1 MAAEARTLQDSTKMG
16 INLKEFIESLQQDL
30 RNLSVEAKKKYP
42 NLREPLE
49 RGIMQLHEISIP
61 TDSYDALKDHV
72 AEIVI
77 GSIMG
82 TFDTKQTRLVYLGL
96 QCIQRLLTANS
107 VNKQSLQRLTALLA
121 ELGNTGPEEVK
132 VIQTLLLMV
141 SADVRAIQGS
151 LLSKSLR
158 INILLL
164 SHKDSI
170 IANTASTAL
179 RQIVL
184 TVFEWASVEDLK
196 DTTQKVA
203 ADIKPRTTP
212 TPGINVLPQLTPH
225 AQDAHSLFRDLCQ
238 LTSGDPPF
246 WLDRDLCLSKELGLD
261 LIESVLLSH
270 KNLFFLHS
278 EFSWLLTECASPLLI
293 KLFSL
298 VVTTPK
304 IQSSGL
310 LAMTSVLQS
319 GTGHDMKVLNFSIYV
334 RLFRLLHILVNTYHP
349 LLMMECEIFFS
360 LLQRFIEQNSQ
371 LWQTSLALEVVRR
384 FCIKSDLLVALCKYY
399 DMQPKSA
406 QVFGNLIASMSH
418 SFEVMVREVVQQGGN
433 SGQTEGIGQI
443 NKVPLL
449 GTHKQALLDMLDK
462 QDSPHL
468 SESYGCAVCLS
479 AFDQLIRSFGS
490 LYGEELNAKKSTTAN
505 DTASYN
511 EYANSKPETN
521 MLSVITAMISATW
534 HPILNSFNLVID
546 QFSEEGTI
554 ESVLQC
560 KQTFIYLTAS
570 LPLEKPRNY
579 FVLSH
584 CNWSLP
590 PGVPKLPLTTEIT
603 NLATKLREFR
613 HNTDDTL
620 FTPQVSTQR
629 KHLQCLRS
637 LLTLAHVHGTVLGLA
652 WYPILCTLQEVYYYY
667 NLEAYAS
674 SFGRKEQMQPQIMPH
689 FTTTALREDFIVLQ
703 QLMLKL
709 FDSSQF
715 LNDQAL
721 TCLLQ
726 ALCVLCTES
735 LVHIHLIPSSQ
746 NENPRLFCITKIQQV
761 CSKNLFRSNLFWEN
775 LSGHLLTACQSP
787 NHIIAS
793 AAGESFIELIRQ
805 AIEFSHHPSL
815 DEQRVLQRTYMQS
828 FLELSLVQNEIHF
841 SLQLSSLNVILQ
853 QSIAYVNFS
862 WDIILSILT
871 HAASTNSTG
880 TVKLGYRNL
889 QYIIADCLPQIPV
902 EYHTIVIL
910 ATAMYGRQEVEINT
924 SFSAVGQLWNLADY
938 FYQNWDR
945 INSEDHSNPT
955 GDESFTA
962 LSSVNISD
970 TILGPV
976 VRFLQNNTLLQI
988 DQKCP
993 LSWGD
998 NIWMTLFL
1006 SLGQLCVD
1014 DRSTVRRSA
1023 AQSLFA
1029 TLDAHGQLLSR
1040 PESWSYVFWE
1050 LIHPLI
1056 EEVKLAIGSAETTPQ
1071 YEPSVIVHHH
1081 TRDTAHKQWAE
1092 TLALIGMQLGR
1103 LIKTRWATLVYLTDF
1118 AKIWLDYLSFV
1129 EFCCLRF
1136 TPDVAYQTLQ
1146 SFRDILLNGVDYDE
1160 SNQSVQFDPRCIDV
1174 RLDEA
1179 YSQAWSTWIALA
1191 RAKIPSM
1198 LTDIKS
1204 ANDKAMLPEM
1214 THFHAVLINL
1224 VKLGPSLFIHM
1235 KASLNTFNI
1244 SDLFELMRSCVRCP
1258 VERDVSPFLVP
1269 SPTEDIIA
1277 HLHECILYTIHI
1289 LLIGKLTTQSI
1300 LCFEATS
1307 LMSRKIDWEESL
1319 QSVSLSDESKSYIP
1333 LILRELFY
1341 YCTLIHKPLAIE
1353 IPAHLKSYF
1362 MDVNYYPFFKVCL
1375 RFLKVLLPLSLRI
1388 SVNYVVLIPDCVP
1401 YLEKLIPLRYHLYS
1415 HSIENWENFTEML
1428 LLFLKCCIQYSLGQN
1443 EILKA
1448 SKESIEVPLREL
1460 FSLIEASI
1468 FEDTPTNSTK
1478 QFVIDNQRKSI
1489 QIINLLFLHFETRLQ
1504 DLPID
1509 ISNSYLALLTKG
1521 AFLFQKQDFEIE
1533 QELSYSCLDAFLAST
1548 LKSQPGNFSN
1558 RAFKHLIDI
1567 CINKLNL
1574 FPKQECTMD
1583 TSTIS
1588 ELEMVQIL
1596 QLLCRIIQ
1604 TVNELLSRNK
1614 SKQDQNSKAI
1624 IALLSRIYIPLTDC
1638 CTVSSLRVRENLKTT
1653 LQQLAS
1659 WIIFSGSNSYLSVS
1673 SSSD

>member
-1 MAAEARTLQDSTKMG
+1 MAEVQSLHNSTKMG

-61 TDSYDALKDHV
+61 TDSFDALKDHV

-96 QCIQRLLTANS
+96 QCIQKLLTANS

-121 ELGNTGPEEVK
+121 ELANTGPEEVK

-141 SADVRAIQGS
+141 STDVRAIQGS

-158 INILLL
+158 ITILLL
-164 SHKDSI
+164 VHKDPI

-184 TVFEWASVEDLK
+184 TVFEWASTEDLK
-196 DTTQKVA
+196 DSTPKLTT
-203 ADIKPRTTP
+203 DIKPRTTP
-212 TPGINVLPQLTPH
+212 TPGINVLPQLTPR

-246 WLDRDLCLSKELGLD
+246 WLDRDLCLNKDLGLD

-298 VVTTPK
+298 VVTTSK

-319 GTGHDMKVLNFSIYV
+319 GTGHDMKVLSFSIYV

-406 QVFGNLIASMSH
+406 QVFGNLITSMSH
-418 SFEVMVREVVQQGGN
+418 SFEVMVREVVLQGGS
-433 SGQTEGIGQI
+433 SGQTEAIGQI

-449 GTHKQALLDMLDK
+449 GKNKQALLDMLDK

-490 LYGEELNAKKSTTAN
+490 LYGEELNAKKSTV
-505 DTASYN
+505 
-511 EYANSKPETN
+511 NSNNSVFNNVHIESKQDTN
-521 MLSVITAMISATW
+521 MLSVITAMITATW
-534 HPILNSFNLVID
+534 YPILNSFNLAID

-613 HNTDDTL
+613 HSTDDAL
-620 FTPQVSTQR
+620 FTPQVSAQR

-709 FDSSQF
+709 FESSQY
-715 LNDQAL
+715 LNDRAL
-721 TCLLQ
+721 TSLLQ
-726 ALCVLCTES
+726 ALCILCTES

-746 NENPRLFCITKIQQV
+746 NETPRLFCITKIQQV
-761 CSKNLFRSNLFWEN
+761 CSKNLFRSHLFWEN

-787 NHIIAS
+787 NPIIAS

-805 AIEFSHHPSL
+805 SIEFSHHPSL
-815 DEQRVLQRTYMQS
+815 EEQRDLQRTYMQS
-828 FLELSLVQNEIHF
+828 LLEMSLVQNETHY
-841 SLQLSSLNVILQ
+841 SLQLTSLNVILQ
-853 QSIAYVNFS
+853 QSIPNVNFS

-871 HAASTNSTG
+871 HAASTNSTA
-880 TVKLGYRNL
+880 TIKLGYRNL
-889 QYIIADCLPQIPV
+889 QYIIADCLSLIPV
-902 EYHTIVIL
+902 EYLNIVIL
-910 ATAMYGRQEVEINT
+910 TTTMYGRQEIEINT

-945 INSEDHSNPT
+945 INSLDHSKQT
-955 GDESFTA
+955 EFTP
-962 LSSVNISD
+962 LSSGSVSD
-970 TILGPV
+970 TISGPV
-976 VRFLQNNTLLQI
+976 VRFLLSNTLVQM
-988 DQKCP
+988 DHKCP

-998 NIWMTLFL
+998 SIWMTLFL

-1029 TLDAHGQLLSR
+1029 TLDAHGQLLSK

-1056 EEVKLAIGSAETTPQ
+1056 EEMKLAVESAKTTPEHQ
-1071 YEPSVIVHHH
+1071 SSVIIHHH
-1081 TRDTAHKQWAE
+1081 SRDTAYKQWAE

-1129 EFCCLRF
+1129 EFCCLKF

-1146 SFRDILLNGVDYDE
+1146 SFRDILLNGVDYDD
-1160 SNQSVQFDPRCIDV
+1160 SNQSVQFSSRHLDV

-1179 YSQAWSTWIALA
+1179 YSQAWSTWIKLA
-1191 RAKIPSM
+1191 RTKIPSM
-1198 LTDIKS
+1198 LNDIKS
-1204 ANDKAMLPEM
+1204 ATDKALLPEM

-1224 VKLGPSLFIHM
+1224 VKLGPALFIHV
-1235 KASLNTFNI
+1235 KTSLNSSNI
-1244 SDLFELMRSCVRCP
+1244 SDLFELMRSCVKCP

-1277 HLHECILYTIHI
+1277 HLHECILHTIHI
-1289 LLIGKLTTQSI
+1289 LLVGKLTTHSI

-1307 LMSRKIDWEESL
+1307 LMSRKIDWEDSL
-1319 QSVSLSDESKSYIP
+1319 QNVSITNEFKSYIP
-1333 LILRELFY
+1333 LILKELFY
-1341 YCTLIHKPLAIE
+1341 YCTLIHQPLAIE
-1353 IPAHLKSYF
+1353 IPAHLKSHF

-1375 RFLKVLLPLSLRI
+1375 RFLKVLLPLSVPI
-1388 SVNYVVLIPDCVP
+1388 SVDFVLLIPECIP
-1401 YLEKLIPLRYHLYS
+1401 YLEKLIPLRFHLYS
-1415 HSIENWENFTEML
+1415 NSIENWESFTEML
-1428 LLFLKCCIQYSLGQN
+1428 LLFLKCCIQYSLGQS
-1443 EILKA
+1443 ETLKS
-1448 SKESIEVPLREL
+1448 SKESIEVSLKVL
-1460 FSLIEASI
+1460 FSLIEAMI
-1468 FEDTPTNSTK
+1468 FEDTPSNSTK

-1489 QIINLLFLHFETRLQ
+1489 QIIDLLFRNFETSLQ
-1504 DLPID
+1504 GLPID
-1509 ISNSYLALLTKG
+1509 VSNSYLNLLTNG
-1521 AFLFQKQDFEIE
+1521 AFLFQKQVFEIE
-1533 QELSYSCLDAFLAST
+1533 QELSYSCLDAFLTST

-1558 RAFKHLIDI
+1558 RAFKRLIDI
-1567 CINKLNL
+1567 FIDKLNF
-1574 FPKQECTMD
+1574 FPKQECNVNTN
-1583 TSTIS
+1583 SLS

-1596 QLLCRIIQ
+1596 QLLCRTIQ

-1614 SKQDQNSKAI
+1614 SKQDQNSRAI
-1624 IALLSRIYIPLTDC
+1624 MALLSRIYIPLTDC
-1638 CTVSSLRVRENLKTT
+1638 CTVASLRVRENLKIT

-1659 WIIFSGSNSYLSVS
+1659 WIVFSGTNSYLSVS
-1673 SSSD
+1673 SSSN

>member
-1 MAAEARTLQDSTKMG
+1 MAQNQALQNSVKVG
-16 INLKEFIESLQQDL
+16 VNPKEFIESLQQDL

-61 TDSYDALKDHV
+61 TESFDALKDHV

-77 GSIMG
+77 ASIMG
-82 TFDTKQTRLVYLGL
+82 IFDTKVTRLVYLGL

-121 ELGNTGPEEVK
+121 ELAITGPEEVK
-132 VIQTLLLMV
+132 VIQTLLQMV
-141 SADVRAIQGS
+141 STDLRSIQGS

-158 INILLL
+158 ITILLL
-164 SHKDSI
+164 SNKDPIVS
-170 IANTASTAL
+170 NTASTAL

-184 TVFEWASVEDLK
+184 TVFEWASTEDMK
-196 DTTQKVA
+196 DISPKVSS
-203 ADIKPRTTP
+203 DIKPRTTP

-246 WLDRDLCLSKELGLD
+246 WLDRDLSLNKELGLE

-270 KNLFFLHS
+270 KSLFFLHS

-319 GTGHDMKVLNFSIYV
+319 GTGHDMKALSFSIYV

-384 FCIKSDLLVALCKYY
+384 FCIKSELLVALCKYY

-418 SFEVMVREVVQQGGN
+418 SFETMVREVVQQGG
-433 SGQTEGIGQI
+433 SGQLESIGQI
-443 NKVPLL
+443 NKIPLL
-449 GTHKQALLDMLDK
+449 GSNKQSLLEMMDK
-462 QDSPHL
+462 PDPPHL

-479 AFDQLIRSFGS
+479 AFDQLIRSFGG
-490 LYGEELNAKKSTTAN
+490 LYGEELNAKKS
-505 DTASYN
+505 
-511 EYANSKPETN
+511 ANSLESHEHVTN
-521 MLSVITAMISATW
+521 NEHTRKDANIISVLTAMITATW
-534 HPILNSFNLVID
+534 FPILNSFNLVID
-546 QFSEEGTI
+546 QFIEEGTI

-613 HNTDDTL
+613 HNTDENL
-620 FTPQVSTQR
+620 FIPQVSAQR

-637 LLTLAHVHGTVLGLA
+637 LLTLAHVHGSVLGLA

-674 SFGRKEQMQPQIMPH
+674 AFSRKEQLQPQIVPH
-689 FTTTALREDFIVLQ
+689 FTTTTLREDFIVLQ

-726 ALCVLCTES
+726 ALCRLCTES
-735 LVHIHLIPSSQ
+735 LVHIHVIPSSQ

-761 CSKNLFRSNLFWEN
+761 CSANLFRSNLFWEN

-787 NHIIAS
+787 NQLIAS
-793 AAGESFIELIRQ
+793 AAGESFIELIRN
-805 AIEFSHHPSL
+805 AIEFSHHPAL
-815 DEQRVLQRTYMQS
+815 DEQKELQRTFMQS
-828 FLELSLVQNEIHF
+828 FLELSLVQNDRHF

-853 QSIAYVNFS
+853 QSITYVNFS

-871 HAASTNSTG
+871 YAASTSSTAI
-880 TVKLGYRNL
+880 VKLGYRNL
-889 QYIIADCLPQIPV
+889 QYIIADCLPVITV
-902 EYHTIVIL
+902 EYHTVVIL
-910 ATAMYGRQEVEINT
+910 TTAMYGRQEVEINT

-938 FYQNWDR
+938 FFQDWKR
-945 INSEDHSNPT
+945 IQSADHTNSFEKNAFLNNST
-955 GDESFTA
+955 
-962 LSSVNISD
+962 D
-970 TILGPV
+970 TISTPIM
-976 VRFLQNNTLLQI
+976 RFLQNNKLVQI
-988 DQKCP
+988 GTNSA

-998 NIWMTLFL
+998 NLWMTLFL

-1014 DRSTVRRSA
+1014 DRGTVRRSA

-1029 TLDAHGQLLSR
+1029 TLETHGELLSK
-1040 PESWSYVFWE
+1040 PESWSHVFWE
-1050 LIHPLI
+1050 LIFPLVD
-1056 EEVKLAIGSAETTPQ
+1056 EMKLAIETARTTPE
-1071 YEPSVIVHHH
+1071 YESTVIIHHH
-1081 TRDTAHKQWAE
+1081 SRDTAHKQWAE
-1092 TLALIGMQLGR
+1092 TLALVGMQLGR
-1103 LIKTRWATLVYLTDF
+1103 LIKARWGTLVYLTDF
-1118 AKIWLDYLSFV
+1118 AKIWTAYLGFV
-1129 EFCCLRF
+1129 EFCCLKF
-1136 TPDVAYQTLQ
+1136 TPEVAFQTLQ
-1146 SFRDILLNGVDYDE
+1146 SFRDILLNGVNYDE
-1160 SNQSVQFDPRCIDV
+1160 SSQSIHLSSQHLDV

-1179 YSQAWSTWIALA
+1179 YTQAWSTWIQLA
-1191 RAKIPSM
+1191 KTKIPSM
-1198 LTDIKS
+1198 LKDIEIATDR
-1204 ANDKAMLPEM
+1204 AMLPEM
-1214 THFHAVLINL
+1214 SHFHAVVINL
-1224 VKLGPSLFIHM
+1224 VKLGPALFIHV
-1235 KASLNTFNI
+1235 KSSLQVSHI
-1244 SDLFELMRSCVRCP
+1244 SQLFQLIRTCVQCP

-1277 HLHECILYTIHI
+1277 HLHECILHTIHI
-1289 LLIGKLTTQSI
+1289 ILIEKLTTQSI

-1307 LMSRKIDWEESL
+1307 LMSRKTDWEDSL
-1319 QSVSLSDESKSYIP
+1319 LNITISNEFKLYIP
-1333 LILRELFY
+1333 LILKELFF
-1341 YCTLIHKPLAIE
+1341 YCTLIHQPLAIQ
-1353 IPAHLKSYF
+1353 IPSDLKSYF

-1375 RFLKVLLPLSLRI
+1375 RFLKVLLPLSLATSMAY
-1388 SVNYVVLIPDCVP
+1388 SVFIPECMP
-1401 YLEKLIPLRYHLYS
+1401 SLEKLIPLRYQLYTNS
-1415 HSIENWENFTEML
+1415 MENWENMTDML
-1428 LLFLKCCIQYSLGQN
+1428 LLFFKCCVQYSLELN
-1443 EILKA
+1443 ETLK
-1448 SKESIEVPLREL
+1448 STKTSINLSLLEL
-1460 FSLIEASI
+1460 FSLIESTI
-1468 FEDTPTNSTK
+1468 FEITPIDSTK
-1478 QFVIDNQRKSI
+1478 QYVLDSQRKSI
-1489 QIINLLFLHFETRLQ
+1489 QIIDLLLRNFENKLQELPFDVSNAYLNLL
-1504 DLPID
+1504 I
-1509 ISNSYLALLTKG
+1509 KG
-1521 AFLFQKQDFEIE
+1521 AFLFQELEFEIE
-1533 QELSYSCLDAFLAST
+1533 RELSYSCLDAFLAST
-1548 LKSQPGNFSN
+1548 LKAQPGTFSN
-1558 RAFKHLIDI
+1558 RTFKNLIDI
-1567 CINKLNL
+1567 SIGKLSL
-1574 FPKQECTMD
+1574 FPKEN
-1583 TSTIS
+1583 IES
-1588 ELEMVQIL
+1588 EEPLVSEQEMVLIL
-1596 QLLCRIIQ
+1596 QLICRTIQ
-1604 TVNELLSRNK
+1604 SVNELLSRNK

-1624 IALLSRIYIPLTDC
+1624 VALLSRIYIPLTDC
-1638 CTVSSLRVRENLKTT
+1638 CTVSSLKVRETLKIT

-1659 WIIFSGSNSYLSVS
+1659 WIIFSGTNSYLSIS
-1673 SSSD
+1673 SQD

>member
-1 MAAEARTLQDSTKMG
+1 MAEAQSLQNSNKIG

-61 TDSYDALKDHV
+61 TESSDALKDHV

-121 ELGNTGPEEVK
+121 ELANTGPEEVK

-141 SADVRAIQGS
+141 STDVRAIQGS
-151 LLSKSLR
+151 LLSRSLR
-158 INILLL
+158 ITIQLLL
-164 SHKDSI
+164 HKDPI

-184 TVFEWASVEDLK
+184 TVFEWASTEDLK
-196 DTTQKVA
+196 DSTHKLTT
-203 ADIKPRTTP
+203 DIKPRTTP

-238 LTSGDPPF
+238 LTCGDPPF
-246 WLDRDLCLSKELGLD
+246 WLDRDLCLNKDLGLE

-270 KNLFFLHS
+270 KSLFFLHS

-319 GTGHDMKVLNFSIYV
+319 GTGHEMKVLSFSTYV

-418 SFEVMVREVVQQGGN
+418 SFEVMVREVVQQGGS
-433 SGQTEGIGQI
+433 SGPTEAIGQI

-449 GTHKQALLDMLDK
+449 GTNKQALLDMLDK
-462 QDSPHL
+462 LDSPHL

-479 AFDQLIRSFGS
+479 AFDQLIRSFAS
-490 LYGEELNAKKSTTAN
+490 LYGEELNAKKSIN
-505 DTASYN
+505 SNASALNN
-511 EYANSKPETN
+511 EHVQPKQDKN
-521 MLSVITAMISATW
+521 MLSVITAMITATW
-534 HPILNSFNLVID
+534 YPILNSFNLVID
-546 QFSEEGTI
+546 QFSEECTI

-620 FTPQVSTQR
+620 FTPQISAQR

-674 SFGRKEQMQPQIMPH
+674 SFSRKEQMQPQIVPH

-726 ALCVLCTES
+726 ALCILCTES
-735 LVHIHLIPSSQ
+735 LVHIYLIPSSQ

-761 CSKNLFRSNLFWEN
+761 CSQNLFRSNLFWEN

-787 NHIIAS
+787 NPIIAS

-805 AIEFSHHPSL
+805 SIEFSHHPSL
-815 DEQRVLQRTYMQS
+815 DEQRDLQRTYMLS
-828 FLELSLVQNEIHF
+828 LLELSLVQNETHF

-853 QSIAYVNFS
+853 QSIPYVNFS

-871 HAASTNSTG
+871 HAASTNSTAI
-880 TVKLGYRNL
+880 VKLGYRNL
-889 QYIIADCLPQIPV
+889 QYIIADCLSLIPV
-902 EYHTIVIL
+902 EYHTIVIIT
-910 ATAMYGRQEVEINT
+910 TAMYGRQEVEINT

-945 INSEDHSNPT
+945 INNVDHSKPT
-955 GDESFTA
+955 GNEKFLPLPPGS
-962 LSSVNISD
+962 ISD
-970 TILGPV
+970 TISGPV
-976 VRFLQNNTLLQI
+976 VRFLQSNKLLQI

-993 LSWGD
+993 LTWGD

-1014 DRSTVRRSA
+1014 ERSTVRRSA

-1029 TLDAHGQLLSR
+1029 TLDAHGQLLSK

-1050 LIHPLI
+1050 LIHPLVEEMKLSI
-1056 EEVKLAIGSAETTPQ
+1056 ESAKTTPGF
-1071 YEPSVIVHHH
+1071 ESTVIVHHH
-1081 TRDTAHKQWAE
+1081 SRDTAHKQWAE

-1103 LIKTRWATLVYLTDF
+1103 LIKNRWATLVYLTDF
-1118 AKIWLDYLSFV
+1118 ARIWLDYLSFV
-1129 EFCCLRF
+1129 EFCCLKF
-1136 TPDVAYQTLQ
+1136 TPEVAYQTLQ

-1160 SNQSVQFDPRCIDV
+1160 SNQLVQFGSQHLDV

-1179 YSQAWSTWIALA
+1179 YSQAWTSWIELA

-1198 LTDIKS
+1198 LNDIEF
-1204 ANDKAMLPEM
+1204 ATDKAMLPEM

-1224 VKLGPSLFIHM
+1224 VKLGPALFIHV
-1235 KASLNTFNI
+1235 KTSLNRSNI
-1244 SDLFELMRSCVRCP
+1244 SDLFQLIRSCVKCP

-1277 HLHECILYTIHI
+1277 HLHECILHTIHI
-1289 LLIGKLTTQSI
+1289 ILHGKLTTQSI

-1319 QSVSLSDESKSYIP
+1319 QSLSITNEFKTYIP
-1333 LILRELFY
+1333 LILKELFY
-1341 YCTLIHKPLAIE
+1341 YCTLIHRPLAIE

-1362 MDVNYYPFFKVCL
+1362 MDVNYYPFFRVCL
-1375 RFLKVLLPLSLRI
+1375 RFLKVLLPLSLTI
-1388 SVNYVVLIPDCVP
+1388 SMDYAVLIPDCIP
-1401 YLEKLIPLRYHLYS
+1401 YLETLIPLRFHLYTN
-1415 HSIENWENFTEML
+1415 SIENWESFTEML
-1428 LLFLKCCIQYSLGQN
+1428 LLFIKCCIQYSLGQN
-1443 EILKA
+1443 ETLKA
-1448 SKESIEVPLREL
+1448 SKENIEVPLKEL
-1460 FSLIEASI
+1460 FSLIKTAI
-1468 FEDTPTNSTK
+1468 FENTPTNSTK
-1478 QFVIDNQRKSI
+1478 QFMIDNQRKSI
-1489 QIINLLFLHFETRLQ
+1489 QMIDLLFRNFESRLQ
-1504 DLPID
+1504 NLPIG
-1509 ISNSYLALLTKG
+1509 ISNSYLDLLTKG
-1521 AFLFQKQDFEIE
+1521 AFLFQKREFEIE
-1533 QELSYSCLDAFLAST
+1533 QELSYSCLDAFLSST

-1558 RAFKHLIDI
+1558 RAFKNLIDI
-1567 CINKLNL
+1567 SIEKLNL
-1574 FPKQECTMD
+1574 FNVGTN
-1583 TSTIS
+1583 SIS
-1588 ELEMVQIL
+1588 EFEMVQIL
-1596 QLLCRIIQ
+1596 QLLCRTIQ

-1614 SKQDQNSKAI
+1614 SRQDQNSRAI
-1624 IALLSRIYIPLTDC
+1624 IALLSRIYVPLTDC

-1659 WIIFSGSNSYLSVS
+1659 WIIFSGTNSYLSVS
-1673 SSSD
+1673 LPSD